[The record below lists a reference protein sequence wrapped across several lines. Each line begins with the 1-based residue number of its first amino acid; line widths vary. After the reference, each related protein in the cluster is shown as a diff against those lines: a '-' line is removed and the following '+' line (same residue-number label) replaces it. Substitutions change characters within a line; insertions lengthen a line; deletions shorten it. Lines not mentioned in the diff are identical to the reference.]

1 VQRLNTNNNIKSSKK
16 QKHFNQLQAMK
27 KNISKIALKTDRI
40 VSLSKENAKAII
52 AGRPP
57 RVSDKTFC
65 GASICW
71 CND

>member
-1 VQRLNTNNNIKSSKK
+1 
-16 QKHFNQLQAMK
+16 MK
-27 KNISKIALKTDRI
+27 KNISKIALKTDKI